1 MFHRQPRRNSSSPPP
16 AWRPAKIIKNIFDAL
31 KYAWEQTQWAD
42 KLATLHTTLTTVQQH
57 LETANLVKQAIGDPV
72 AAIALI
78 DNGLFSEYLQDSG
91 IGETLG
97 ELIDITREGVEL
109 SATVQQLFS
118 PIDMAGWKNLSGDMT
133 ATFDGI
139 ASFRDSSDPLK
150 RFRAVEN
157 AYSRFEILIG
167 RAQNKRRVLNQQIA
181 RLNTQLKGAKDDAEV
196 QKLVGS
202 LETAQAALTD
212 LDYVSESA
220 AREVEM
226 LHTLNENRREEE
238 EVAAEEISRERNREL
253 ARLATEADAEA
264 LLPEADIAL
273 PDPDLNLPNPDFH
286 RDFETNANTQRFPL
300 ASYEFLFSLG
310 GLQGGFL
317 LGLLDSSISACSFCR
332 AASAAASRLQPFV
345 TFANLVPI
353 DSSKHHE
360 D

>member
-1 MFHRQPRRNSSSPPP
+1 VEARQDH
-16 AWRPAKIIKNIFDAL
+16 KNIFDAL

-42 KLATLHTTLTTVQQH
+42 KLATLHSTLTTVRQH

-118 PIDMAGWKNLSGDMT
+118 PIDMSGWKNLTGDMT
-133 ATFDGI
+133 ASFDGI

-181 RLNTQLKGAKDDAEV
+181 RLNTQLKGAQDDAEV

-202 LETAQAALTD
+202 LETAQATLTD
-212 LDYVSESA
+212 LDYVSKSA

-238 EVAAEEISRERNREL
+238 DVAAEEISRERNREL
-253 ARLATEADAEA
+253 AKLAAAADAAVE
-264 LLPEADIAL
+264 L
-273 PDPDLNLPNPDFH
+273 PDFTEPNSDLPP
-286 RDFETNANTQRFPL
+286 
-300 ASYEFLFSLG
+300 
-310 GLQGGFL
+310 GL
-317 LGLLDSSISACSFCR
+317 
-332 AASAAASRLQPFV
+332 
-345 TFANLVPI
+345 
-353 DSSKHHE
+353 
-360 D
+360 